1 MRTLQIPNK
10 SLFKLNEVCGLTGVK
25 PYVLR
30 FWESEFDEIDPIVS
44 SSGQKL
50 YEHKDI
56 EAIALIKKLLF
67 EDKMSIEETKAEM
80 KFVSSSLSEKEVETN
95 LDENETLR
103 TSEIHQGFDLEN
115 PKLGKTDLSQCEADK
130 LLFAKE
136 SIRKLLE
143 ITGSLKYRYN
153 WN

>member
-1 MRTLQIPNK
+1 MDLEIPNK
-10 SLFKLNEVCGLTGVK
+10 SLFKINEVCGLTEVK

-30 FWESEFDEIDPIVS
+30 FWEKEFEEIDPIFS

-67 EDKMSIEETKAEM
+67 EDKMSIEEAKKEM
-80 KFVSSSLSEKEVETN
+80 RILAPSLTSKEVSEMVQN
-95 LDENETLR
+95 IDEDESPEISEESLNQVKQGLR
-103 TSEIHQGFDLEN
+103 QL
-115 PKLGKTDLSQCEADK
+115 LGKLD
-130 LLFAKE
+130 
-136 SIRKLLE
+136 
-143 ITGSLKYRYN
+143 SLRQRHN

>member
-1 MRTLQIPNK
+1 MDLDIPNK
-10 SLFKLNEVCGLTGVK
+10 SLFKINEVCGLTEVK

-30 FWESEFDEIDPIVS
+30 FWEKEFEEIDPIFS

-67 EDKMSIEETKAEM
+67 EDKMSVEEAKKEM
-80 KFVSSSLSEKEVETN
+80 KILAPSLTSKEVSGTVQNIDEEESPEISEDSLREARQDLRQLLGR
-95 LDENETLR
+95 LD
-103 TSEIHQGFDLEN
+103 
-115 PKLGKTDLSQCEADK
+115 
-130 LLFAKE
+130 
-136 SIRKLLE
+136 
-143 ITGSLKYRYN
+143 SLKQRHN